1 MLTGAKKT
9 ADRHIECFAQ
19 KVKARSLNGRQ
30 DVDTCTKVEGLGAA
44 FILFTALIKFSLDL
58 KKRIAVIRD
67 FRPYNNIAHIFKGC
81 RDLGPSRNFPYPCIA
96 FAVRQNYDVAGKVWG
111 MTSAEIEQHAV
122 VTGNRIYFHFGNHRN
137 HYAFSSFVLCTL
149 LQMPILK

>member
-1 MLTGAKKT
+1 MLCPKGQGK
-9 ADRHIECFAQ
+9 EPQ
-19 KVKARSLNGRQ
+19 WPSGRGHLYE
-30 DVDTCTKVEGLGAA
+30 VEGLGAA

-96 FAVRQNYDVAGKVWG
+96 FAVRQNYDVAGKYG
-111 MTSAEIEQHAV
+111 A
-122 VTGNRIYFHFGNHRN
+122 
-137 HYAFSSFVLCTL
+137 
-149 LQMPILK
+149 